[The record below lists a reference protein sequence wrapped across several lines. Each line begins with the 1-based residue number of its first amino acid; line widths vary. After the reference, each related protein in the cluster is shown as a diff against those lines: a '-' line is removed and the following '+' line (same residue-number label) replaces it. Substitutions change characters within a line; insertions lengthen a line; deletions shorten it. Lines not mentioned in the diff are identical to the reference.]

1 MVWLPARI
9 TSNKVV
15 GEIEIWVSAEHV
27 VGVWGESWARTEP
40 CRASWAPHGHSLAL
54 GSGSALLEAGPCP
67 GPAPSDVTPAERPK
81 CFPLQDLVPPGA
93 PAGKVNEFW
102 PGQPKSC
109 E

>member
-54 GSGSALLEAGPCP
+54 GSGSALVGGWTLLWPC
-67 GPAPSDVTPAERPK
+67 SFSVTPAEHPG
-81 CFPLQDLVPPGA
+81 CFPLQDPVPPGD